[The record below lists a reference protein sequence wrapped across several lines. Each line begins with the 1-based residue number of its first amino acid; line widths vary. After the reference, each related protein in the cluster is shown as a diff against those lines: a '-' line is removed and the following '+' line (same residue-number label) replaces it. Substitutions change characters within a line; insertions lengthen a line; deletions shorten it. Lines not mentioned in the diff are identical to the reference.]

1 MHIIDPVITEKSL
14 KDAQKGKFTFK
25 MHKSLT
31 KDAIKRLVIDQFKV
45 DVIAVKTTIVK
56 GRSKRVGAKRMEKV
70 LSAWKK
76 AIVTLKEG
84 QKISVFEVGE
94 KK

>member
-1 MHIIDPVITEKSL
+1 MHIIDPVITEKSI

-25 MHKSLT
+25 MQKSLS
-31 KDAIKRLVIDQFKV
+31 KDAIKRIVMDQFKV
-45 DVIAVKTTIVK
+45 DVVALNTTIVK

-70 LSAWKK
+70 LTAWKK

-84 QKISVFEVGE
+84 QKISVFEVGD